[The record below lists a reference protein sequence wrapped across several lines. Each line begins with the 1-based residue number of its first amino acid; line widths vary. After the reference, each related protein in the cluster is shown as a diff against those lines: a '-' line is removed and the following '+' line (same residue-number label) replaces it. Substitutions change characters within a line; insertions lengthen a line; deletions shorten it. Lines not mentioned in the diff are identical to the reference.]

1 MKRGSILYITA
12 ACLALRVHAEDTTG
26 PTPDFKPASEPN
38 ATSPDGHVEI
48 QQFDKPGDDYVF
60 QFWTFDKDHK
70 HAHLLNPGEKGSMTE
85 YGAGFRFSR
94 DSKWLVRMQKVAAGE
109 STLFLYK
116 REGATYIPATPKAF
130 GDMAWD
136 FFFSQPEG
144 QDIPHDN
151 LSRET
156 ILVRGLDDNYAWMGE
171 HWPDS
176 RYIVVGL
183 SSGESGTA
191 VVGPWHCVYDTQTG
205 AFSIP
210 PDIATFNQSKI
221 PWK

>member
-1 MKRGSILYITA
+1 MRRGFILFITVA
-12 ACLALRVHAEDTTG
+12 WLGLRVHAEDATG
-26 PTPDFKPASEPN
+26 PTPDFKPASEPKSV
-38 ATSPDGHVEI
+38 SPDGQVEI
-48 QQFDKPGDDYVF
+48 QQFDKTGENYVF

-116 REGATYIPATPKAF
+116 RDGATYVPATKKAF

-136 FFFSQPEG
+136 FFFSQPEA
-144 QDIPHDN
+144 QDIAHDN
-151 LSRET
+151 LSQET

-191 VVGPWHCVYDTQTG
+191 AVGPWHCVYDTQTG
-205 AFSIP
+205 TFSIP
-210 PDIATFNQSKI
+210 PDIATYNQSKM

>member
-1 MKRGSILYITA
+1 MRRGFILYIIV
-12 ACLALRVHAEDTTG
+12 ACLALRAHADDAAG
-26 PTPDFKPASEPN
+26 PSSDFKPASEPN
-38 ATSPDGHVEI
+38 SVSPDGQVTI
-48 QQFDKPGDDYVF
+48 QQFDKPGDSYVF

-116 REGATYIPATPKAF
+116 RDGATYVPATSKPF

-144 QDIPHDN
+144 KAFASAT
-151 LSRET
+151 LSPET

-183 SSGESGTA
+183 SSGESGEA
-191 VVGPWHCVYDTQTG
+191 VLGPWHCVYDTQTG
-205 AFSIP
+205 TFSIP
-210 PDIATFNQSKI
+210 PDIAQFNQSKT